1 MGTSG
6 AGKTTAL
13 KYLDAVYRDLFP
25 GMRHYLFDSKHDGDF
40 DQWPG
45 VIRQDKAPGRP
56 GSNQR
61 YQVWQPVTIYPAE
74 VEKWL
79 WMIFH
84 NGPGLLM
91 VDELAHLCY
100 GKTEYSEQYNII
112 LKMGRSLSIG
122 VITLTQELSKI
133 PQNAFKQ
140 SDHRL
145 GFYLEGRYDKMI
157 RNDMLK
163 FEVDQPADYYGFWY
177 QHKNGRGE
185 PPYFR
190 DIQSFLGVSG
200 ASR

>member
-1 MGTSG
+1 
-6 AGKTTAL
+6 
-13 KYLDAVYRDLFP
+13 
-25 GMRHYLFDSKHDGDF
+25 MRHYLLDSKHDGDF

-45 VIRQDKAPGRP
+45 VIRQDKAPGMP
-56 GSNQR
+56 GKRER
-61 YQVWQPVTIYPAE
+61 YQVWQPMTIYPNE
-74 VEKWL
+74 VETWL
-79 WMIFH
+79 DRIFH
-84 NGPGLLM
+84 NGPGIVM
-91 VDELAHLCY
+91 IDELYHLCY
-100 GKTEYSEQYNII
+100 SRNEYSHNYDII
-112 LKMGRSLSIG
+112 VKMGRSLKIG

-133 PQNAFKQ
+133 PQNAFTQ

-145 GFYLEGRYDKMI
+145 GFYLEGRYNKMI

-163 FEVDQPADYYGFWY
+163 FEVDQPKDQFGFWY